1 MLEIY
6 APDEPCTESELQA
19 AWTMMFN
26 GGNDYELHSPTGD
39 LDVFYLY
46 GI

>member
-1 MLEIY
+1 MLEVY
-6 APDEPCTESELQA
+6 APAEPCSNLETQE

-26 GGNDYELHSPTGD
+26 GGNDYEQHTPTGD